1 MTNEESTGSIRRQV
15 LNEAAEIVDGD
26 RDNQYGS
33 PENNFGRIA
42 GALSALGYRGPDG
55 REIIPSDVA
64 VILIATKIGRLSNT
78 HGKRDT
84 WVDIA
89 GYAACG
95 AEIVQRH
102 EPKRAPERV
111 DEEIM
116 EMVTLAAGRA
126 TPRVFATT
134 PAGDIPMEAVVRRVP
149 GGPARGLTPGAL
161 YLADSAKSGVWVG
174 RSGQAFRITPSRL
187 WFSIN
192 VRPDPT
198 DIISPMAE
206 IDPTKIPFIPNKQ
219 CSTPHT
225 RYTLPAA
232 GPHLFTDRDYL
243 WLCPGEVEEE
253 DED

>member
-1 MTNEESTGSIRRQV
+1 MTTEEPTGSIRRQV

-42 GALSALGYRGPDG
+42 GALSALGYRGPGG

-102 EPKRAPERV
+102 E
-111 DEEIM
+111 
-116 EMVTLAAGRA
+116 
-126 TPRVFATT
+126 
-134 PAGDIPMEAVVRRVP
+134 
-149 GGPARGLTPGAL
+149 
-161 YLADSAKSGVWVG
+161 
-174 RSGQAFRITPSRL
+174 
-187 WFSIN
+187 
-192 VRPDPT
+192 
-198 DIISPMAE
+198 
-206 IDPTKIPFIPNKQ
+206 
-219 CSTPHT
+219 
-225 RYTLPAA
+225 
-232 GPHLFTDRDYL
+232 
-243 WLCPGEVEEE
+243 
-253 DED
+253 